1 MVGELRFLK
10 ALGLHELLVFFALP
24 YAATPVASH
33 CDVLVSV
40 LFINAIERV
49 EEAKQVGRAIME
61 ATYQQMPDGINLTR
75 KHYG

>member
-33 CDVLVSV
+33 YDLSFSV
-40 LFINAIERV
+40 LFLNAIERV
-49 EEAKQVGRAIME
+49 
-61 ATYQQMPDGINLTR
+61 
-75 KHYG
+75 